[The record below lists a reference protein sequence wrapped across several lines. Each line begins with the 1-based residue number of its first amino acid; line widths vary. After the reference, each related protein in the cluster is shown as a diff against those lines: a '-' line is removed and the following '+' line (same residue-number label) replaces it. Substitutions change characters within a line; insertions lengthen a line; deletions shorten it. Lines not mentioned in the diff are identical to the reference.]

1 VESLSELLE
10 KPVDSSTI
18 LETKQLILD
27 KTVYVGSRREIV
39 LKDTLQGLSESRWSY
54 NVEI

>member
-1 VESLSELLE
+1 MESLSELLE
-10 KPVDSSTI
+10 KPVEPSTI

-39 LKDTLQGLSESRWSY
+39 LKDTLQGLSENRWSY

>member
-1 VESLSELLE
+1 MD
-10 KPVDSSTI
+10 PTTI

-27 KTVYVGSRREIV
+27 KSVYVGSRREIV
-39 LKDTLQGLSESRWSY
+39 LKDTLHGLSENRWSY

>member
-1 VESLSELLE
+1 MSELLE
-10 KPVDSSTI
+10 NPVDSSTI

-39 LKDTLQGLSESRWSY
+39 LKDTLQGLSETRWSY